1 MTDPQLPD
9 AAAEDASR
17 WVAWEVLDEPLVRA
31 GLIVPVGIAIALAG
45 LAGTVRRPVLFA
57 ILAVAGVLLV
67 VGSFFRP
74 VPTRLFGQGSDGEA
88 LWSTIIAALG
98 PVLAGALLLVAVE
111 VAVEPFAPLF
121 ALMLLMA
128 AMLPLPGVRGPLLV
142 WQIAAWLGLVL
153 AAGQRA
159 PLVLLLHLV
168 GGVVFAVAAVRTAD
182 ALTAGYA
189 QAFTARVAAQR
200 RAELLA
206 SLLRTHDLD
215 PSVVLRSVA
224 DGLVG
229 FGFDVAAIREVDR
242 EAGVARIIEGVARGE
257 LEVEEELPLT
267 SPDLD
272 LVLRTGAAVVLDADV
287 REQTSRH
294 DLGLRTALVF
304 PVLEDDEVVALV
316 AAGTVDGTLSDDA
329 TDAAELLV
337 AQAGIAL
344 RRATAYRHDQ
354 ATIDELR
361 HLDRRTQ
368 DFISTVSHELR
379 TPLTVVQGLGATLD
393 ERWDDLDVDRRA
405 DLLRRVDANAERLA
419 SMVTRLLDTSQ
430 LSRQA
435 LRLVDVE
442 VRLAPLLR
450 AALDRLDEVVAEY
463 PVELAVAE
471 DIAVRVDPELFE
483 HVTDNLLLNLARH
496 TPPGT
501 PARLRAWQA
510 GDRVVIELE
519 DEGPGIDE
527 QDLPHVLERFYRGG
541 DESHRV
547 STRGLGLGLAL
558 AAEVVRAHGGRL
570 SAGSGAAGGARFSFD
585 VPRATPQ

>member
-74 VPTRLFGQGSDGEA
+74 VPRRLFGQGSDGEA

-393 ERWDDLDVDRRA
+393 ERWDDLDADRRA